1 MTKSMTVKDIN
12 KDDIIGWLRANRDF
26 FRENPALLEE
36 LSTPGREHGRGVV
49 DFQQVLVDRLKSDK
63 TNAHKLQ
70 KELIETFRA
79 NMNNQN
85 RIHTAVLVLLEAESF
100 EELVETIT
108 QDFPV
113 LLDVDTVNLIIE
125 STSREIPFVNQ
136 SGIRFARQGTVEKW
150 LGKGDALLQ
159 PNISGHEEIFG
170 PGAGLVKS
178 QALLRLEIS
187 PNTPA
192 GIIAFGSRNPDMFL
206 PDQAI
211 DQIGF
216 LAQVVERCF
225 RIWLDVTI

>member
-1 MTKSMTVKDIN
+1 MTAPLPTLSPDAVAQ
-12 KDDIIGWLRANRDF
+12 WLADNPEF
-26 FRENPALLEE
+26 FTQHPEVLER
-36 LSTPGREHGRGVV
+36 LRLPKADAKRGVV
-49 DFQQVLVDRLKSDK
+49 DFQSVLVERLKSDK
-63 TNAHKLQ
+63 TNASKLQ

-79 NMNNQN
+79 NMNNQS

-113 LLDVDTVNLIIE
+113 LLDVDTACVIIE
-125 STSREIPFVNQ
+125 STSKEVPFIHQ
-136 SGIRFARQGTVEKW
+136 AGMRFAREGTVNRW
-150 LGKGDALLQ
+150 LGTGDALLQ
-159 PNISGHEEIFG
+159 SNVNGQEDIFG

-187 PNTPA
+187 PGTPA
-192 GIIAFGSRNPDMFL
+192 GILAFGSRNPDMFQ

-225 RIWLDVTI
+225 RIWLGVEA